1 MRIPFIR
8 LGSDKRPLAPWEE
21 RLRPFVSAILIVPL
35 FAGVIIGTIFVV
47 AFFLGWTLVSPVLPR
62 SWRIW
67 NREMGRDPSVDAQCP
82 ACRTRLA
89 LEPVDKQVYVD
100 QRSKCRIDMP
110 AQGAACPQCR
120 RTFRR
125 SGHGKIWSPWR
136 EAQTADHS
144 LHLTDK
150 A

>member
-62 SWRIW
+62 SWRILLQRW
-67 NREMGRDPSVDAQCP
+67 KTRRLNQPFDMGKSIKLGSVLFKL
-82 ACRTRLA
+82 TA
-89 LEPVDKQVYVD
+89 L
-100 QRSKCRIDMP
+100 
-110 AQGAACPQCR
+110 
-120 RTFRR
+120 
-125 SGHGKIWSPWR
+125 
-136 EAQTADHS
+136 
-144 LHLTDK
+144 
-150 A
+150 